1 MKRIPLQQFRAA
13 VFAAFRRFPLVV
25 AAGLAGAVAV
35 IVSNHSGSAEVD
47 RYCDE
52 IFFAVLFAF
61 PLLVAA
67 VYAGELF
74 PRRKWIFQIAA
85 VLAVLAH
92 WRFLDPETEGMN
104 LLLVWIAAACAASV
118 VPGLVSKPEKN
129 WWRANIGALNA
140 IILASI
146 LTLIVF
152 IGSQL
157 AVESIR
163 SLFDLEIRISMDVI
177 AVCGLIVAPLAVTA
191 LLPPAREEM
200 DANQA
205 GFAVWGRLCQWA
217 LVPMGFLFT
226 AILAAYAV
234 RILLERQL
242 PDGMVAMPVLALGCY
257 GLAAQLILDPWRG
270 DRVWARAFS
279 MVFPVVFP
287 LFSILLFVALE
298 SRISEYGYTWQRYL
312 ALALAVWIVACC
324 VGFLFRGRVSP
335 AFAPALLG
343 VFSLVAA
350 FGPLSSQQVCLRSQS
365 AILENLLAN
374 RTPESDTRIA
384 SSLRYLAFNYDRAVV
399 ERFTGPL
406 ELEDDGN
413 KYDLARV
420 ARKKL
425 DLPEVN
431 SDGSVRL
438 EFEWPQD
445 RPVSVEGYRTLHG
458 LESGF
463 VELGGTSSSDRLS
476 IRVQKNEL
484 AAFVGA
490 EKVHV
495 FDFSNIDPGAAESAA
510 SPPGFPWSFEGRE
523 FLVLVTRAEW
533 DQSAAGGRELKS
545 ANFVV
550 LEK

>member
-1 MKRIPLQQFRAA
+1 M
-13 VFAAFRRFPLVV
+13 
-25 AAGLAGAVAV
+25 

-61 PLLVAA
+61 PVFVAA

-74 PRRKWIFQIAA
+74 PRRKWIFQIAS

-92 WRFLDPETEGMN
+92 WHFLDPDTEGMN

-129 WWRANIGALNA
+129 WWRVNIGALNA

-177 AVCGLIVAPLAVTA
+177 AICGLVVAPLAVTA
-191 LLPPAREEM
+191 LLTPAREEM

-226 AILAAYAV
+226 GILAAYAV
-234 RILLERQL
+234 RILLEREL

-257 GLAAQLILDPWRG
+257 GLAAQLILEPWRA
-270 DRVWARAFS
+270 DKVWARAFS

-287 LFSILLFVALE
+287 LFSILLFVSLE
-298 SRISEYGYTWQRYL
+298 SRISEYGFTWQRYL

-324 VGFLFRGRVSP
+324 IGFLFRGRVSA

-343 VFSLVAA
+343 VFSLLAA
-350 FGPLSSQQVCLRSQS
+350 FGPWSSQEVCLRSQA

-374 RTPESDTRIA
+374 RTPESDARIA
-384 SSLRYLAFNYDRAVV
+384 SSLRYIAFNYDRAVL
-399 ERFTGPL
+399 ERFTGAL
-406 ELEDDGN
+406 EVKDDAN

-425 DLPEVN
+425 DLPETN
-431 SDGSVRL
+431 SDGSLRV
-438 EFEWPQD
+438 EFEWPGD
-445 RPVSVEGYRTLHG
+445 RAVSVEGYRAIHG
-458 LESGF
+458 LDGGI
-463 VELGGTSSSDRLS
+463 VELGETASGERLA
-476 IRVQKNEL
+476 IRVDKNEL
-484 AAFVGA
+484 TAFAGL

-495 FDFSNIDPGAAESAA
+495 FDFSNIDPDAAESAA
-510 SPPGFPWSFEGRE
+510 APPGFVWSFEGRE
-523 FLVLVTRAEW
+523 FRVVVTRAEW
-533 DQSAAGGRELKS
+533 DQAAVGERNLKS
-545 ANFVV
+545 ATFVV